1 MKIKEFTLIA
11 LMAFL
16 LSPIAINAQNTI
28 EITPFGGWMFGGK
41 VRYAQGDLNI
51 VSNGS
56 YGISIDATIAPYQ
69 QLEFFYTRMES
80 TAEWR
85 AVGIGNPNYPDSEN
99 FKVSVNYL
107 QIGSL
112 REFGEDNIVPFGA
125 FTLGAVIFSSQNN
138 NFSDIWRFAV
148 SLGGGAKI
156 FFSDKIGIRLQ
167 GRLLMPMYF
176 AGIGGYIGTG
186 GSGLTLN
193 SWVPILQG
201 DLTGGLIIRLGN

>member
-1 MKIKEFTLIA
+1 MKITKFTLIA
-11 LMAFL
+11 MMVLL
-16 LSPIAINAQNTI
+16 LSPFTTSAQTTI
-28 EITPFGGWMFGGK
+28 EITPFGGYLFGGK

-56 YGISIDATIAPYQ
+56 YGLALDFTVAPYQ
-69 QLEFFYTRMES
+69 QVELFYTRMES

-85 AVGIGNPNYPDSEN
+85 PFGFQPGVPDGEDL
-99 FKVSVNYL
+99 KISVNYL

-112 REFGEDNIVPFGA
+112 REFGEGNVVPFGA
-125 FTLGAVIFSSQNN
+125 LTLGAVIFSSPNKN
-138 NFSDIWRFAV
+138 YNDVWRFAM

-156 FFSDKIGIRLQ
+156 FFSDKVGIRLQ

-176 AGIGGYIGTG
+176 AGVGGYIGTG

-201 DLTGGLIIRLGN
+201 DFTGGLIIRLGD

>member
-1 MKIKEFTLIA
+1 MKIKKFTLIS
-11 LMAFL
+11 LLTLL
-16 LSPIAINAQNTI
+16 LSPFMANAQNTV
-28 EITPFGGWMFGGK
+28 EITPFGGYFFGGK
-41 VRYAQGDLNI
+41 VRYAQGDLNV

-56 YGISIDATIAPYQ
+56 YGIALDVTIAPFQ

-85 AVGIGNPNYPDSEN
+85 AFGFQPGVPDRED
-99 FKVSVNYL
+99 FRISVNYL

-112 REFGEDNIVPFGA
+112 REFGEGSVVPFGA
-125 FTLGAVIFSSQNN
+125 FTLGAVIFSSQENS
-138 NFSDIWRFAV
+138 FSDIWRFAI

-186 GSGLTLN
+186 GSGLTVN
-193 SWVPILQG
+193 TWIPILQG